1 MRMHFTEQLQQ
12 KINQKTKPLGAL
24 GKLEKLAFQ
33 IGKVQKTL
41 TPRLQNPT
49 IIVFAGDHGIAQ
61 ERVSAYPQE
70 VTYQMVLNFLRGG
83 AAINVFCR
91 QHHLALKVV
100 DAGVK
105 YHFEPHTDLIV
116 LKAGWGTKNF
126 LHTTAMTESELE
138 FCLQEGGKILKKLFE
153 QECNIVGFGEMG
165 IANTSAASML
175 MSYLCDLPIEQCVGK
190 GTGID
195 EKGLLHKI
203 QVLKKAQSF
212 HGKIS
217 SPLQVLQTFAG
228 FEMVQMCGAMLEA
241 FRQGMLI
248 LVDGFI
254 ATSVFLAAQAI
265 EPAIK
270 ENAIFC
276 HQSNEAGHRRML
288 KFLKADPLLQLDMRL
303 GEGTGCA
310 LAFPIIQS
318 AVAFLNEMASF
329 ESAGVSEKGK

>member
-1 MRMHFTEQLQQ
+1 MNLAEQLQQ

-33 IGKVQKTL
+33 IGTLQKTL

-61 ERVSAYPQE
+61 EGVSAYPQE

-91 QHHLALKVV
+91 QHHLTLKVV

-105 YHFEPHTDLIV
+105 YHFEPHPDLISA
-116 LKAGWGTKNF
+116 KAGWGTKNF
-126 LHTTAMTESELE
+126 LHTTAMNENELQ
-138 FCLQEGGKILKKLFE
+138 FCLQEGSQMVRKLLE
-153 QECNIVGFGEMG
+153 VGCNTVGFGEMG

-175 MSYLCDLPIEQCVGK
+175 MSYLCDLPIEQCAGK
-190 GTGID
+190 GTGVD

-203 QVLKKAQSF
+203 EVLKKAQSF

-217 SPLQVLQTFAG
+217 NPLQILQTFAG

-241 FRQGMLI
+241 FRQNMLI
-248 LVDGFI
+248 LIDGFI
-254 ATSVFLAAQAI
+254 ATSVFLVAQAI

-270 ENAIFC
+270 SNAIFC
-276 HQSNEAGHRRML
+276 HQSNEAGHQQML
-288 KFLKADPLLQLDMRL
+288 EFLQVEPLLQLDMRL

-310 LAFPIIQS
+310 VAFPIIQS

-329 ESAGVSEKGK
+329 ESAGVSKKNNE

>member
-1 MRMHFTEQLQQ
+1 MNLAEQLQR

-33 IGKVQKTL
+33 MGMIQKTL
-41 TPRLQNPT
+41 TPCLQNPT
-49 IIVFAGDHGIAQ
+49 IVVFAGDHGIAQ
-61 ERVSAYPQE
+61 EGVSAYSQE

-105 YHFEPHTDLIV
+105 YHFEPHPDLV
-116 LKAGWGTKNF
+116 SAKAGWGTKNF
-126 LHTTAMTESELE
+126 LQATAMNESELE
-138 FCLQEGGKILKKLFE
+138 FCLQEGSQIVRKLLE
-153 QECNIVGFGEMG
+153 AGCNTIGFGEMG
-165 IANTSAASML
+165 IGNTSAASML
-175 MSYLCDLPIEQCVGK
+175 MSYLCDLPIEKCVGK

-203 QVLKKAQSF
+203 EVLKKAQSF

-217 SPLQVLQTFAG
+217 SPLQILQTFAG
-228 FEMVQMCGAMLEA
+228 FEMAQMCGAMLEA
-241 FRQGMLI
+241 FRQNMLI
-248 LVDGFI
+248 LIDGFI
-254 ATSVFLAAQAI
+254 ASSVFLVAQAI

-270 ENAIFC
+270 QNAIFC
-276 HQSNEAGHRRML
+276 HQSNETGHQRML
-288 KFLKADPLLQLDMRL
+288 EFLQAEPLLQLNMRL

-310 LAFPIIQS
+310 VAFPIIQS
-318 AVAFLNEMASF
+318 AAAFLNEMASF
-329 ESAGVSEKGK
+329 ESAGVSEKTTE